1 MLISE
6 LEKKLLIEWSRDM
19 PALVEFIFLIGEIE
33 SHMAM
38 W

>member
-19 PALVEFIFLIGEIE
+19 PAFVEFIFLIGEIE